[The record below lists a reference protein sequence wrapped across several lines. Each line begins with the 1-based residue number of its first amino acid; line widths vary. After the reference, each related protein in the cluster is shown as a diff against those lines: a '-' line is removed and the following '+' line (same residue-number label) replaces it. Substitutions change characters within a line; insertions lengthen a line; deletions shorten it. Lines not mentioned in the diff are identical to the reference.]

1 MDTVSYFPYCQ
12 KCLEQ
17 PTKDTKEFYDY
28 RFEYPVCIK
37 CVSDYNLDDDLDEQE

>member
-1 MDTVSYFPYCQ
+1 MSNFPYCE

-17 PTKDTKEFYDY
+17 PKPESKEFYDY

-37 CVSDYNLDDDLDEQE
+37 CVDDYNLEDELEED